1 MSDSYKVIPG
11 LKYTA
16 EHEWVKSDGTVGITD
31 FAQHELGDVVF
42 VDLPSVG
49 ATVTAGKPFGSV
61 ESVKAVSDLFAPVNG
76 TVEAV
81 NEALN
86 GDPASVNKDPYGAGW
101 LIKIKLA
108 NAADLDGL
116 MSDDAYK
123 GHTAG

>member
-76 TVEAV
+76 TVAAV
-81 NEALN
+81 NEALSA
-86 GDPASVNKDPYGAGW
+86 DPAAVNKDPYGAGW
-101 LIKIKLA
+101 LIKINMA
-108 NAADLDGL
+108 NAGDLDKL
-116 MSDDAYK
+116 MNDDAYK

>member
-1 MSDSYKVIPG
+1 MSDSKVVPG

-42 VDLPSVG
+42 VDLPTVG
-49 ATVTAGKPFGSV
+49 VKVTAGKPFGSV

-76 TVEAV
+76 TVAAV
-81 NEALN
+81 NEDLN
-86 GDPASVNKDPYGAGW
+86 NDPAAVNKDPYGAGW
-101 LIKIKLA
+101 LIRITLA
-108 NAADLDGL
+108 DPAELDRL
-116 MSDDAYK
+116 MSDDAYR

>member
-11 LKYTA
+11 LRYTA

-76 TVEAV
+76 TVAAV

-86 GDPASVNKDPYGAGW
+86 ADPAAVNKDPYGAGW
-101 LIKIKLA
+101 LIKIRMA
-108 NAADLDGL
+108 NAADLDAL
-116 MSDDAYK
+116 MNDDAYK

>member
-11 LKYTA
+11 LRYTA

-108 NAADLDGL
+108 NAAELDTL
-116 MSDDAYK
+116 MNDDAYK